1 MGIQTETS
9 NLMFLQNILHQW
21 RIHEKRV
28 KLWLC
33 KQRSNAQRKD
43 KRQNEL
49 AAKITLRHN
58 LKRSIQITSQRPR
71 RARWPRSLFAVVETG
86 CEILPQSGS
95 FHDHSKTTLAILGA
109 IPWAV
114 ILCKCPVYCLTLFLC
129 CSWTDT
135 LGLFPVDNLIN
146 FTWYLPNSTCMHSHH
161 STFPHGLVSDVLSQM
176 RSLKLHRNEERIFGC
191 T

>member
-33 KQRSNAQRKD
+33 KHRSNAQRKD

-95 FHDHSKTTLAILGA
+95 FHDHSKTTLALKRYWVQSLGPLYYA
-109 IPWAV
+109 NAQSIVSHCSCVVAGLIPSDYF
-114 ILCKCPVYCLTLFLC
+114 P
-129 CSWTDT
+129 WT
-135 LGLFPVDNLIN
+135 I
-146 FTWYLPNSTCMHSHH
+146 
-161 STFPHGLVSDVLSQM
+161 
-176 RSLKLHRNEERIFGC
+176 
-191 T
+191 

>member
-33 KQRSNAQRKD
+33 KHRSNAQRKD

-71 RARWPRSLFAVVETG
+71 RARWPRSLFAVVETVARS
-86 CEILPQSGS
+86 CRN
-95 FHDHSKTTLAILGA
+95 LGA
-109 IPWAV
+109 
-114 ILCKCPVYCLTLFLC
+114 
-129 CSWTDT
+129 
-135 LGLFPVDNLIN
+135 
-146 FTWYLPNSTCMHSHH
+146 FTTTRKQHW
-161 STFPHGLVSDVLSQM
+161 
-176 RSLKLHRNEERIFGC
+176 R
-191 T
+191 